1 MNSLTYSNLHWKKK
15 SFMWESLKM
24 QFIFLVFYWSEVHYI
39 EPALNFK
46 KSERKWENDW
56 STNITLFKLQKWQ
69 DMLLIY
75 SYFLMMRKIDD
86 SYIKE
91 SYYFT
96 CDISNQVT
104 WIMGIFF
111 FHKAESDCPRNAFSL
126 ELFRKWFA
134 NSQLDDFH

>member
-69 DMLLIY
+69 DMLLVY

-104 WIMGIFF
+104 WIMDIFF
-111 FHKAESDCPRNAFSL
+111 SIKQNLIVLEMHFHWSFSVNDL
-126 ELFRKWFA
+126 LIH
-134 NSQLDDFH
+134 S

>member
-1 MNSLTYSNLHWKKK
+1 
-15 SFMWESLKM
+15 
-24 QFIFLVFYWSEVHYI
+24 
-39 EPALNFK
+39 
-46 KSERKWENDW
+46 
-56 STNITLFKLQKWQ
+56 
-69 DMLLIY
+69 MLLIY

-111 FHKAESDCPRNAFSL
+111 SIKQNLIVLEMHFHWSFSVNDL
-126 ELFRKWFA
+126 LIH
-134 NSQLDDFH
+134 S